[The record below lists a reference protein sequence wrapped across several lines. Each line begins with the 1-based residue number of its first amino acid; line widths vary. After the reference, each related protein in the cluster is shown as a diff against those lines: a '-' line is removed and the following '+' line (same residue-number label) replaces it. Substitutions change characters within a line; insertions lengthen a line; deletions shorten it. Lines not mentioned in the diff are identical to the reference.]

1 MRSLRDMKTIHVEI
15 TNACDLECSNCTRF
29 VGHHR
34 KPFFMDVETVEKALR
49 SLEGF
54 RGNIGIMGGEP
65 TIHPR
70 FLDICR
76 LVQELV
82 PNKEQ
87 RALWTNGLKYQEYKD
102 VIEET
107 FLIDKIIYNDHL
119 DDTEVHQPLLIAAK
133 DVVEDKDLMWELI
146 DKCWINDRWA
156 ASITPKG
163 GFFCEV
169 AAAQDHLFDGPG
181 GFEIEQSWWDRDV
194 EGCREQINRYC
205 QNCSAAVP
213 MPTFENA
220 EYSICSKDL
229 VSESVAK
236 KLEKSG
242 SRRYR
247 KGNTR
252 LFTQKFSVAEI
263 EENKKTW
270 MPWSHRPF
278 KQFGPDIVVN
288 ER

>member
-1 MRSLRDMKTIHVEI
+1 MRSLRDMNTIHIEI

-76 LVQELV
+76 LVQKLV

-194 EGCREQINRYC
+194 ESCREQINRYC
-205 QNCSAAVP
+205 QNCSAAI
-213 MPTFENA
+213 TTW
-220 EYSICSKDL
+220 IL
-229 VSESVAK
+229 V
-236 KLEKSG
+236 
-242 SRRYR
+242 
-247 KGNTR
+247 
-252 LFTQKFSVAEI
+252 
-263 EENKKTW
+263 
-270 MPWSHRPF
+270 
-278 KQFGPDIVVN
+278 
-288 ER
+288 

>member
-1 MRSLRDMKTIHVEI
+1 MRSLRDMNTIHVEI

-76 LVQELV
+76 LVQKLV

-107 FLIDKIIYNDHL
+107 FLIDKIIYNDHRL
-119 DDTEVHQPLLIAAK
+119 HYFGWFRLLLNTLGNSI
-133 DVVEDKDLMWELI
+133 DVI
-146 DKCWINDRWA
+146 
-156 ASITPKG
+156 
-163 GFFCEV
+163 
-169 AAAQDHLFDGPG
+169 
-181 GFEIEQSWWDRDV
+181 
-194 EGCREQINRYC
+194 
-205 QNCSAAVP
+205 
-213 MPTFENA
+213 PTGHN
-220 EYSICSKDL
+220 
-229 VSESVAK
+229 
-236 KLEKSG
+236 
-242 SRRYR
+242 
-247 KGNTR
+247 
-252 LFTQKFSVAEI
+252 
-263 EENKKTW
+263 
-270 MPWSHRPF
+270 
-278 KQFGPDIVVN
+278 IVLLKN
-288 ER
+288 Y